1 MKTTKPNPPSRR
13 LLRWAVRLA
22 AAFLLTVALIFLYL
36 NQIGLPDFAKTR
48 LQSELQA
55 RGWNVEVDRLR
66 WQPQKRQLLAEGI
79 QWQANGDDFQP
90 RLSAQTLE
98 IHLQSWFAFP
108 PKIKAL
114 TLCNGALDLPFSA
127 LEDASA
133 LQATNVQTKLFL
145 ADPHYWEMQISAQCM
160 GVDIDL
166 QAQVTN
172 VYAFKNWRSQSKTKA
187 TQWHNALRQIVQTYQ
202 SLGFAGNPSLQ
213 IHLNFDA
220 AHPQKSTARL
230 KLLCDRAEWNDRS
243 LEAEN
248 IRFHASWKAE
258 TLVVQQLAATLYDG
272 NLDFRGTW
280 NAKTRRTTLAGHF
293 DFDVQRIRHLL
304 SDKGRRWLNQYKFQK
319 PPFVQV
325 QASAILPK
333 QGDDGNSSWWKN
345 LQSSLNLTGRFY
357 ANKATFRT
365 VPLDSVSS
373 SVEFSNMT
381 WRLPDIHITRP
392 EGELHLNYQCD
403 TRTKDH
409 HWEVNGGI
417 DLYAYKPLL
426 SPAQKEKLALFEFTQ
441 PIHIRNGKVQGRWGV
456 PNLTQFETNIAVTN
470 FLFRNVPLSS
480 LGANLAYT
488 NKLLT
493 ATHVELHCKEGQIRA
508 NKAKVNFD
516 TRLVTTTNVVSTAS
530 PSTIA
535 KMIGPNTE
543 QFLKRYR
550 FLKPPRIQ
558 LNGIVPL
565 DAENPAAAAR
575 FQVEGRPFALGR
587 FQSSHIRAD
596 INWIR
601 RKVEIQNVDA
611 SFYQG
616 SLKGNM
622 NLSLMANRQAAFNL
636 HAKIKNVDL
645 NALFADALLEK
656 NQQSQ
661 GILNGEITI
670 DSGQTDHWN
679 SWQGQGQVSLEK
691 GFLWD
696 APLFGIFSHLLNA
709 FSPGLGSSRAELGQA
724 NFTIING
731 VIHTSDLTIQEPSA
745 RLRYQGKIDLQGNL
759 DAKIEAELLRDIPI
773 IGHALSVALWPV
785 SKMFVYKV
793 SGNLRD
799 PVVEPKYMFPKLLTN
814 PIHSILNPINGNR
827 RNPKPTPPEP
837 AATN

>member
-1 MKTTKPNPPSRR
+1 MKTNKPSLPRRR

-22 AAFLLTVALIFLYL
+22 AAFLLAVALIFLYL
-36 NQIGLPDFAKTR
+36 NQVGLPDFVKTR
-48 LQSELQA
+48 MQSELQA

-66 WQPQKRQLLAEGI
+66 WQPQKRQLLADGV
-79 QWQANGDDFQP
+79 QWRANGDDFQP
-90 RLSAQTLE
+90 RFSARTLE
-98 IHLQSWFAFP
+98 IHLQSWFALP
-108 PKIKAL
+108 PKIKAI
-114 TLCNGALDLPFSA
+114 TLHNGTLDLPFSA
-127 LEDASA
+127 SEDASA
-133 LQATNVQTKLFL
+133 LQATNVQTKLSL
-145 ADPHYWEMQISAQCM
+145 ADPHHWEMQISAQCL
-160 GVDIDL
+160 GLDIDI

-172 VYAFKNWRSQSKTKA
+172 AYAFKNWRSQSKSPA
-187 TQWHNALRQIVQTYQ
+187 TQWRNTLRQIVQTHE
-202 SLGFAGNPSLQ
+202 SLGLAGNSSLQ
-213 IHLNFDA
+213 IHLNLDA
-220 AHPQKSTARL
+220 AHPQKSMARI

-248 IRFHASWKAE
+248 IRLHARWKAE
-258 TLVVQQLAATLYDG
+258 TLVVQQLAATLYNG
-272 NLDFRGTW
+272 NLDFQGTW
-280 NAKTRRTTLAGHF
+280 NAKTRRTTLAGRF

-304 SDKGRRWLNQYKFQK
+304 SDQGRRWLSQYKFQK

-325 QASAILPK
+325 QASTILPK
-333 QGDDGNSSWWKN
+333 QGDGNSSWWKN
-345 LQSSLNLTGRFY
+345 LQSSLHLAGRFH
-357 ANKATFRT
+357 ANKAIFRT

-373 SVEFSNMT
+373 SIEFSNMT
-381 WRLPDIHITRP
+381 WRLPDIRIARP
-392 EGELHLNYQCD
+392 EGELRLNYQSD

-409 HWEVNGGI
+409 RWEVNGGI

-426 SPAQKEKLALFEFTQ
+426 SSAQKEKLALFEFTQ
-441 PIHIRNGKVQGRWGV
+441 PIHIRNGKVQGRWGA

-480 LGANLAYT
+480 LRANLAYT

-493 ATHVELHCKEGQIRA
+493 ATQFELHCKEGQIHA

-516 TRLVTTTNVVSTAS
+516 TRLLTITNAVSTAS

-535 KMIGPNTE
+535 KMIGPTTE

-565 DAENPAAAAR
+565 DAENPAAVAR

-596 INWIR
+596 INWIH

-622 NLSLMANRQAAFNL
+622 NLSLTTNRQAAFNM
-636 HAKIKNVDL
+636 HAKIENVDL

-661 GILNGEITI
+661 GILNGEIII

-696 APLFGIFSHLLNA
+696 APLFGIFSHLFNA
-709 FSPGLGSSRAELGQA
+709 FSPGLGSSRAESGQA
-724 NFTIING
+724 NFTIVNG
-731 VIHTSDLTIQEPSA
+731 VIRTSDLTIQEPSA
-745 RLRYQGKIDLQGNL
+745 RLRYQGKIDFQGNL
-759 DAKIEAELLRDIPI
+759 DAKVEAELLRDIPM
-773 IGHALSVALWPV
+773 IGQAISVALWPV
-785 SKMFVYKV
+785 SKLFVYKV
-793 SGNLRD
+793 SGNLRA
-799 PVVEPKYMFPKLLTN
+799 PVVEPRYMFPKLLTN
-814 PIHSILNPINGNR
+814 PIHSILNLLNGNR
-827 RNPKPTPPEP
+827 RNLKPTPPEP
-837 AATN
+837 ASID